1 MLKLFPLDFCSSSGL
16 SAFRGL
22 PNGNDL
28 VPIGEVSIENLEGC
42 VSAAAVAI
50 GLCSEP
56 VTSRGQAENDLIHL
70 PQAVLEV

>member
-1 MLKLFPLDFCSSSGL
+1 MLKPFLLDFCSSSGL

-22 PNGNDL
+22 PNGNDF
-28 VPIGEVSIENLEGC
+28 VPIGEASIENVEGYA
-42 VSAAAVAI
+42 SAAAVAI

-70 PQAVLEV
+70 PQALLEV